1 MHCQGRWIK
10 VARTGCLL
18 MLTLLNLSGSG
29 LAASPGPQSARE
41 VRIVPPSV
49 VVDQT
54 VTVGIELVT
63 TGGEQALAFSL
74 RYDPAVLNRP
84 TVALGTG
91 RGEAGAAGN
100 PTYFTNWSGS
110 AQGQLGL
117 TWSLP
122 SGQKLPAGTHG
133 LFRVTFRIEPSAVPP
148 APTLLTLGDLPVARR
163 ISDIAGGGISALW
176 SDARLS
182 FSNLPVVTIQP
193 SSPTSHDSINFTL
206 SGTWSD
212 ACVPR
217 QPILR
222 RTDRLL
228 RVETSSLGQFCAQV
242 LTPYDLPVPL
252 GKLDPG
258 TYQVEVVHVLSRS
271 SVRLANFSFTVQL
284 GLTSTN
290 AGNYAV
296 GLVARGSIVAAFG
309 TRLAPA
315 TESASSVPLPT
326 SLGGTTAVIR
336 DVTGTDRPAPLFF
349 VSPQQVNYQVPVE
362 TIEGPARLTLSNRE
376 GEMAVSRLEVV
387 RVAPALFTMDGS
399 GQGLP
404 VASLIR
410 TQANGSQIQES
421 VWRAV
426 PGGGI
431 LPRPIPLGLPS
442 EDLFV
447 VLYGTGLRF
456 RSALSHVVV
465 TIGGVPAQV
474 LYLGESGGY
483 VGLDQCNVRIPR
495 SLQGRGV
502 VDVTLTV
509 DGIRANQVQLTIE

>member
-1 MHCQGRWIK
+1 
-10 VARTGCLL
+10 
-18 MLTLLNLSGSG
+18 
-29 LAASPGPQSARE
+29 
-41 VRIVPPSV
+41 
-49 VVDQT
+49 
-54 VTVGIELVT
+54 
-63 TGGEQALAFSL
+63 
-74 RYDPAVLNRP
+74 
-84 TVALGTG
+84 
-91 RGEAGAAGN
+91 
-100 PTYFTNWSGS
+100 
-110 AQGQLGL
+110 
-117 TWSLP
+117 
-122 SGQKLPAGTHG
+122 
-133 LFRVTFRIEPSAVPP
+133 
-148 APTLLTLGDLPVARR
+148 
-163 ISDIAGGGISALW
+163 
-176 SDARLS
+176 
-182 FSNLPVVTIQP
+182 
-193 SSPTSHDSINFTL
+193 
-206 SGTWSD
+206 
-212 ACVPR
+212 
-217 QPILR
+217 
-222 RTDRLL
+222 
-228 RVETSSLGQFCAQV
+228 
-242 LTPYDLPVPL
+242 
-252 GKLDPG
+252 
-258 TYQVEVVHVLSRS
+258 
-271 SVRLANFSFTVQL
+271 
-284 GLTSTN
+284 
-290 AGNYAV
+290 
-296 GLVARGSIVAAFG
+296 
-309 TRLAPA
+309 
-315 TESASSVPLPT
+315 
-326 SLGGTTAVIR
+326 VIR